1 MGLVLGLSLNILYFY
16 FFLIDPP
23 SITYFP
29 QSRYTVN
36 ETNNVTMVCRANGV
50 PTPKI
55 VWKKTGSNKELG
67 SGEQFVIV
75 KPKGS
80 DDGTYTCTA
89 TNELGQ
95 DSREVTLNV
104 QSKYEAD
111 VLYSRSHI
119 LMLSCNHLFS
129 SYFLGRFV

>member
-1 MGLVLGLSLNILYFY
+1 MTR
-16 FFLIDPP
+16 FFQTDPP

-55 VWKKTGSNKELG
+55 IWKKSGNSKELAY
-67 SGEQFVIV
+67 GEQFLIV
-75 KPKGS
+75 DTSGS

-89 TNELGQ
+89 TNDLGQ
-95 DSREVTLNV
+95 DSREITLNV
-104 QSKYEAD
+104 QSKYAVD
-111 VLYSRSHI
+111 VSI
-119 LMLSCNHLFS
+119 LQPKC
-129 SYFLGRFV
+129 R